1 MEFAESIKKF
11 HIAAIKRGHDTFIP
25 NGKDYIKSDDILYF
39 TVLKEDINEL
49 PALLEKK
56 SFESKNIMIMGGSR
70 ITMRTI
76 QQLPSN
82 VNIKV
87 IERDREKAE
96 ELAGTIPSNVTVFH
110 ADGRDSELLLNEGIT
125 EMDAFISLT
134 DNSETNILS
143 CIMAKQFGI
152 KKTVAEIENID
163 YISMAEKFDIGTI
176 INKKLLA
183 ASKIYEILLKA
194 DASNIKCLAI
204 SEANVGEVVAKP
216 NSKVTKKQIK
226 DLKLPTD
233 ITFGALTRNG
243 KPMLIEGE
251 TQIEANDQVMVF
263 FMNKTLKTI
272 ENLFN

>member
-1 MEFAESIKKF
+1 
-11 HIAAIKRGHDTFIP
+11 
-25 NGKDYIKSDDILYF
+25 
-39 TVLKEDINEL
+39 
-49 PALLEKK
+49 
-56 SFESKNIMIMGGSR
+56 MGGSR

-96 ELAGTIPSNVTVFH
+96 ELAGIIPSNVTVFH

-163 YISMAEKFDIGTI
+163 YINMAEKFDIGTI